1 MLRDRMNTF
10 PHHPAGNRSK
20 PKTLL
25 YTQIYYS
32 SAISQP
38 FVEKIILRSLQA
50 SGLGFRV
57 SGLRKCFR
65 IASEVDT

>member
-1 MLRDRMNTF
+1 MLRDHMNTF

-25 YTQIYYS
+25 YTQIYYIS
-32 SAISQP
+32 VISQP
-38 FVEKIILRSLQA
+38 SVEKIILRSLKA
-50 SGLGFRV
+50 SGLGLRL
-57 SGLRKCFR
+57 SELRKCFR